1 MKRYLSLYFHFFRNC
16 LVRELE
22 FRFNVFILSAVH
34 IFWLGVMLG
43 SVTLIFGQVDSL
55 AGWRKEEVLILAVVG
70 MLFHDIMEMFFM
82 GNLQRF
88 SYFIRHGEF
97 DFILLKPVNSRF
109 MTSFRYTEFQNIFRI
124 VIMIFVLA
132 SFLRSAGI
140 QPSIYEWLGFSAFF
154 LAGLIVF
161 YNIFFT
167 VITTNFWLINVFNF
181 NDIFDRL
188 LSAGRYPVD
197 IFQGRL
203 KSFFAYVIPV
213 GLIGTFSTEILLGKT
228 NPFSIWVAIIMVAAT
243 SLLSELFWRFALKHY
258 QSASS

>member
-1 MKRYLSLYFHFFRNC
+1 MFRYLKLYFHFFRNC

-22 FRFNVFILSAVH
+22 FRFNAFLLSLVH

-70 MLFHDIMEMFFM
+70 MLFHDITEMFFI
-82 GNLQRF
+82 GGLQRF

-109 MTSFRYTEFQNIFRI
+109 MTSFRYAEFQNIFRI
-124 VIMIFVLA
+124 IIMIFVLA
-132 SFLRSAGI
+132 SFLRGAGI
-140 QPSIYEWLGFSAFF
+140 SPSIYEWAGFSAFF

-161 YNIFFT
+161 YNIFFM

-181 NDIFDRL
+181 NDIFDRF

-197 IFQGRL
+197 IFKGRL

-213 GLIGTFSTEILLGKT
+213 GLIATFAVEILFRRVGLV
-228 NPFSIWVAIIMVAAT
+228 SIILAIFMVVAT
-243 SLLSELFWRFALKHY
+243 SLFSELFWRFALKHY

>member
-1 MKRYLSLYFHFFRNC
+1 
-16 LVRELE
+16 
-22 FRFNVFILSAVH
+22 
-34 IFWLGVMLG
+34 MLG
-43 SVTLIFGQVDSL
+43 SVILIFGQVDSL
-55 AGWRKEEVLILAVVG
+55 AGWRKEEVMILAVVG

-88 SYFIRHGEF
+88 SHFIRHGEF

-109 MTSFRYTEFQNIFRI
+109 MASFRYAEFQNVFRI
-124 VIMIFVLA
+124 VIMVFVL
-132 SFLRSAGI
+132 SSLLQGAGI
-140 QPSIYEWLGFSAFF
+140 SPTIYEWAGFFAFF

-181 NDIFDRL
+181 NDIFDRF

-197 IFQGRL
+197 VFKGRL
-203 KSFFAYVIPV
+203 KSFFAYVIPL
-213 GLIGTFSTEILLGKT
+213 GLIATFATEIFLGRARLV
-228 NPFSIWVAIIMVAAT
+228 SIALALFMVVAT
-243 SLLSELFWRFALKHY
+243 SLFSELFWRFALKHY